1 MSNFWKRLLAA
12 LGLIGLELVILA
24 VVAFVCILVFVYMAK
39 TVFIDRE
46 HGFDLAAF
54 EFARSHTTP
63 GFTVFMK
70 FVTFFASKDFLIYG
84 SLSLAA
90 FFLFIKKHRWYSVR
104 IPVVAAGSSLLNQG
118 LKFWFGRPRPETAFY
133 EQSGLS
139 FPSGHAMIGAAFY
152 GVLMYLIWINVRPLG
167 LRWLLVSL
175 LGLWILLIGYSRIY
189 LNVHYA
195 SDVLAGW
202 SAGFLVLAFTLWI
215 LRRVEPRYAAE
226 AEQILEEEEAEDQ
239 PGPSQKQDRL

>member
-1 MSNFWKRLLAA
+1 MSNFFKRLVAA
-12 LGLIGLELVILA
+12 FTLIGLELVILA
-24 VVAFVCILVFVYMAK
+24 AVGFVCILVFLYMAK

-46 HGFDLAAF
+46 HGFDLAIF
-54 EFARSHTTP
+54 DFARSHTTP
-63 GFTVFMK
+63 AFTAFMK

-90 FFLFIKKHRWYSVR
+90 FFMFIKKHRWYSVR

-118 LKFWFGRPRPETAFY
+118 LKFWFGRPRPESAFY
-133 EQSGLS
+133 EQTGLS

-152 GVLMYLIWINVRPLG
+152 GVLMYLIWTNVRPRG
-167 LRWLLVSL
+167 LRWLLVLL

-202 SAGFLVLAFTLWI
+202 SAGFLVLVFTLLI

-226 AEQILEEEEAEDQ
+226 AEHIIEEQEEDQ
-239 PGPSQKQDRL
+239 QGPVGRR